1 MKTLFSFLYLNA
13 YIITFFFNISLGL
26 NFNYIHK
33 KIGTKCN
40 FEIGF
45 LWQQVHFLL
54 KIFF

>member
-13 YIITFFFNISLGL
+13 YIITFFFDISLGL
-26 NFNYIHK
+26 NFNYIHN

-45 LWQQVHFLL
+45 LRKQVHFLL
-54 KIFF
+54 D